1 MLIRTTL
8 ITLLLATPAAA
19 QSSLTPTT
27 AAQGNT
33 HNSQMMH
40 TADKAMLEPGQ
51 GAFAAIGEIVAA
63 LEADPETDWSKVDID
78 GLRAHLRDMDVVMI
92 DSAAR
97 GEKVAGG
104 MRYRVTGSVDVALS
118 IQRMVLAHA
127 AVMQGVDGWEYQA
140 AEIVDGATLVVTV
153 PDSDMAKLSAL
164 GFYGILTS
172 GMHHQAHHYMMATGG
187 NPHH

>member
-1 MLIRTTL
+1 MLIRTAL
-8 ITLLLATPAAA
+8 ITLLLATPAVA

-27 AAQGNT
+27 AVQGNA
-33 HNSQMMH
+33 HNSHMALA
-40 TADKAMLEPGQ
+40 ADKAMLEPGQ

-63 LEADPETDWSKVDID
+63 LEADPDTVWSKVDID

-97 GEKVAGG
+97 GEKVEGG
-104 MRYRVTGSVDVALS
+104 MRFTITGSASVAAP

-127 AVMQGVDGWEYQA
+127 AVMQGVNGWEYQA
-140 AEIVDGATLVVTV
+140 AEIAQGATLVVTV

-187 NPHH
+187 DPHH